1 MSRILPTKVSG
12 RRWRGPVVAMLVA
25 IGSVVAASPAWAHE
39 GDGESTVGYQLV
51 QQALGH
57 LSHDTSQ
64 LGIELAMEKVDDALA
79 TTDQAG
85 MDVAEVEQGRAA
97 LDAGEVVTGRIL
109 LQQSIAEA
117 VSRLAPATGDETGT
131 SVVLTPLPGRGAL
144 TAMDRTV
151 LAASALLLL
160 AGIALA
166 VKYRPHDSVR
176 VLQRRLGQS
185 VSRAA
190 EQPGTTKDVR

>member
-1 MSRILPTKVSG
+1 MSREIPTRANG
-12 RRWRGPVVAMLVA
+12 RRWPGTVVAMLVA
-25 IGSVVAASPAWAHE
+25 VVGVASASPAWAHA
-39 GDGESTVGYQLV
+39 GDGESTVGYELV

-57 LSHDTSQ
+57 LAHDTSP
-64 LGIELAMEKVDDALA
+64 LGIGLAMEKVDDALA

-85 MDVAEVEQGRAA
+85 VDVAEVEQAQAA
-97 LDAGEVVTGRIL
+97 LDAGDVETGRTL

-117 VSRLAPATGDETGT
+117 VSHLAPATGDETGT

-144 TAMDRTV
+144 TAVDRTV

-166 VKYRPHDSVR
+166 ARYRPRDSVR

-185 VSRAA
+185 VHGTD
-190 EQPGTTKDVR
+190 EQPGTEDVR

>member
-1 MSRILPTKVSG
+1 MSRETPTRANG
-12 RRWRGPVVAMLVA
+12 RRRPGTVVAMLVA
-25 IGSVVAASPAWAHE
+25 VVSVASASPAWAHA
-39 GDGESTVGYQLV
+39 GDGESTVGYELV

-57 LSHDTSQ
+57 LAHDTSP
-64 LGIELAMEKVDDALA
+64 LGIGLAMEKVDDALA

-85 MDVAEVEQGRAA
+85 VDVAEVEQAQAA
-97 LDAGEVVTGRIL
+97 LDAGHVETGRTL

-117 VSRLAPATGDETGT
+117 VSHLAPATGDETGT

-166 VKYRPHDSVR
+166 ARYRPRDSVR

-185 VSRAA
+185 VHGAD
-190 EQPGTTKDVR
+190 EQPGTKDVR

>member
-1 MSRILPTKVSG
+1 
-12 RRWRGPVVAMLVA
+12 MLVA
-25 IGSVVAASPAWAHE
+25 VVGVASASPAWAHA
-39 GDGESTVGYQLV
+39 GDGESTVGYELV

-57 LSHDTSQ
+57 LAHDTSP
-64 LGIELAMEKVDDALA
+64 LGIGLAMEKVDDALA

-85 MDVAEVEQGRAA
+85 VDVAEVEQAQAA
-97 LDAGEVVTGRIL
+97 LDAGDVETGRAL

-117 VSRLAPATGDETGT
+117 VSHLAPATGDETGT

-144 TAMDRTV
+144 TAVDRTV

-166 VKYRPHDSVR
+166 ARYRPRDSVR

-185 VSRAA
+185 VHGAD
-190 EQPGTTKDVR
+190 EQPGTEDVR